1 LYDDFE
7 KVNEYFSCCAFNG
20 HLQSHEAMTD
30 VNDEPGTSGNSQ
42 QRNANPHPNLG
53 LKSVF
58 VYSINSP
65 GHT

>member
-1 LYDDFE
+1 MNILAAVRSTRIISNLT
-7 KVNEYFSCCAFNG
+7 KRWLKA
-20 HLQSHEAMTD
+20 D

-58 VYSINSP
+58 VYIVLIP
-65 GHT
+65 Q